1 MIPTETT
8 MATQPVQPGWQFWI
22 DRGGTFTDI
31 VAQRPDGTTVVHK
44 LLSENP
50 ERYEDAPIHGI
61 RELMGVAESQP
72 LPAAQIAS
80 IKMGTTVATNALLER
95 KGDRTLFITT
105 KGFGDGLR
113 IGYQN
118 RPDIFARQIVLPEML
133 YEQVLEV
140 NERVSAKGEVV
151 QSLTAEGLEQV
162 RQRLGA
168 AYEQGIRACAIAFIH
183 GYRYPKHEQQVAAIA
198 REVGFTQISTS
209 HAVSPLI
216 KWVSRSD
223 TTVVDAYLSPILR
236 RYVDRVEA
244 ALGDSKKNTQLLF
257 MQSNGGL
264 TPAKYFQG
272 KDSILSGPA
281 GGIVG
286 AVQASRRAGFEQII
300 TFDMGG
306 TSTDVAHYKE
316 AKREA
321 GMQRDGSPNYE
332 RAYETE
338 VAGVRL
344 RSPMMAIHTV
354 AAGGG
359 SILTFEGDRYR
370 VGPESAGAYPG
381 PACYRNDGPLSVTD
395 CNVMVGKIQ
404 PQFFPQVFGEDGQ
417 QALDAAVVQ
426 VKFGQLAEEIAAQT
440 GDRRRPEQVAEGFLA
455 IATDNMANAIKKISV
470 QKGYDIGDY
479 ALCCF
484 GAAGGQHACRLAE
497 ALGMTTV
504 FIHPYAGVLSAYGM
518 GLAERRV
525 LKEKTIEREL
535 SYEIMDDLHREVFGL
550 SKAATSELKE
560 QGDDDIDSLEVIQKL
575 QVRYAGTDSTLT
587 VEFGDLQDIQRQFEQ
602 CYQQQYGITLPN
614 KGLVVSAI
622 VAEAIGKTAAIPEK
636 SNFEE
641 GFEERSVKA
650 EGNVKEAGR
659 AISTI
664 PLFSADQW
672 HQTPVF
678 QRESLYS
685 GTQLTGPAIVLEKTG
700 TNVIEPH
707 WTATV
712 NAEGALV
719 LNYQPELKF
728 TGQAGTDRPEIDRSE
743 KEDLVCSQPDPVRL
757 EIFNSLF
764 QTIAEQMGFTLQNT
778 SSSVNIKERLDF
790 SCAIFDAQ
798 GQLVANAPHIPVHLG
813 SMGESVQALIAS
825 QSEPFQPGDTYISN
839 NPYNGGTHLPDVT
852 AITPVFISMGQSTDK
867 TDDPLENQP
876 LFFVASRGHHAD
888 IGGITPGSMPPNSTH
903 LEQEGV
909 LLDNFKLIDK
919 GTLRQGELRSHLTK
933 ATHPVRNPDQNLADF
948 QAQVAAN
955 NKGAQE
961 LHRMVQQFGLAT
973 VQSYMQHVQNNAERA
988 VRRVIRQLY
997 QQHGQSPLSCRVPM
1011 DCGASIQV
1019 SITIETSNQ
1028 TLQKTTEQEA
1038 TEKPLTATIDFTGTS
1053 AQQPNNF
1060 NAPLAVCKAA
1070 VLYVFRT
1077 LVDAPIPLNAGC
1089 LKPLNI
1095 VVPEGCLLNPS
1106 FPAAVVAGNVET
1118 SQAVTDALYGA
1129 LGVLAASQGTMNNFT
1144 FGNQQYQYY
1153 ETICG
1158 GSGAGPTFSGT
1169 DAVQTHMTNSR
1180 LTDPEILEMR
1190 FPVLLEAFTIRQN
1203 SGGAGEHAGGS
1214 GVIRQLRFLEAMT
1227 ASLLSGRREVLP
1239 FGLNGGK
1246 AGKAGHTFVRR
1257 QDGSTQVLSA
1267 TDSVE
1272 MRVGDLIAI
1281 ATPGGGGYGEP
1292 ASFS

>member
-1 MIPTETT
+1 
-8 MATQPVQPGWQFWI
+8 MAFSVNSGWQFWI

-31 VAQRPDGTTVVHK
+31 VAQRPDGSRTVHK

-50 ERYEDAPIHGI
+50 ERYEDAPIQGM
-61 RELMGVAESQP
+61 RELMGVASAQP
-72 LPAAQIAS
+72 LLAAQIAS

-105 KGFGDGLR
+105 KGFRDGLR

-133 YEQVLEV
+133 YEQVVEV
-140 NERVSAKGEVV
+140 DERVSAAGEVL
-151 QSLTAEGLEQV
+151 QSISGGTEQQIRRDLTA
-162 RQRLGA
+162 
-168 AYEQGIRACAIAFIH
+168 AYQQGISACAVSFVH
-183 GYRYPKHEQQVAAIA
+183 GYRYPEHEQRVAVIA
-198 REVGFTQISTS
+198 REIGFTQVSTS
-209 HAVSPLI
+209 HQISPLI

-236 RYVDRVEA
+236 RYVDRIEA
-244 ALGDSKKNTQLLF
+244 ALGQAAESRAKKTQLLF

-264 TPAKYFQG
+264 TPARYFQG

-286 AVQASRRAGFEQII
+286 AVQTSHQAGFDKII

-306 TSTDVAHYKE
+306 TSTDVAHY
-316 AKREA
+316 
-321 GMQRDGSPNYE
+321 QRLGESESPNYE

-359 SILTFEGDRYR
+359 SILTFESDRYQ

-381 PACYRNDGPLSVTD
+381 PACYRNGGPLTETD

-404 PQFFPQVFGEDGQ
+404 PDFFPKVFGENGQ
-417 QALDAAVVQ
+417 QSLDRDEVQ
-426 VKFGQLAEEIAAQT
+426 VRFLKLAEEISTAT
-440 GDRRRPEQVAEGFLA
+440 GDERRPEQVAEGFLA
-455 IATDNMANAIKKISV
+455 IAIDNMANAIKKISV

-479 ALCCF
+479 TLCCF

-497 ALGMTTV
+497 SLGMKAI

-518 GLAERRV
+518 GLADRRV
-525 LKEKTIEREL
+525 LKEQSLEQDL
-535 SYEIMDDLHREVFGL
+535 SPEIMDALAIRMEALTEAAKADL
-550 SKAATSELKE
+550 SA
-560 QGDDDIDSLEVIQKL
+560 QGDDDIDTLEVL
-575 QVRYAGTDSTLT
+575 QQLHLRYAGTDSTLAID
-587 VEFGDLQDIQRQFEQ
+587 FGTFADIQQQFERR
-602 CYQQQYGITLPN
+602 YRQQYGITLPE
-614 KGLVVSAI
+614 KTLVVSTI
-622 VAEAIGKTAAIPEK
+622 VAEAIGKTAAD
-636 SNFEE
+636 SA
-641 GFEERSVKA
+641 SDVA
-650 EGNVKEAGR
+650 EQAIETTDVDGLR
-659 AISTI
+659 AV
-664 PLFSADQW
+664 PLFSQDKW
-672 HQTPVF
+672 HNAPVF
-678 QRESLYS
+678 QRETLLP
-685 GTQLTGPAIVLEKTG
+685 QNKVVGPAIILEQTG
-700 TNVIEPH
+700 TNIVEPG

-712 NAEGALV
+712 SAQGALI
-719 LNYQPELKF
+719 L
-728 TGQAGTDRPEIDRSE
+728 THQASAHADADSGSDSGSRSSRSTSTVSADSPLHH
-743 KEDLVCSQPDPVRL
+743 KPDPVRL

-790 SCAIFDAQ
+790 SCAIFNTQ

-813 SMGESVQALIAS
+813 SMGESVQALISHGARS
-825 QSEPFQPGDTYISN
+825 GESFHPGDTFISN

-852 AITPVFISMGQSTDK
+852 AITPVFIDSS
-867 TDDPLENQP
+867 QP

-909 LLDNFKLIDK
+909 LLDNFKLVSK
-919 GTLRQGELRSHLTK
+919 GVLKTQQLQEQLVG
-933 ATHPVRNPDQNLADF
+933 AVYPARNPEQNLADL
-948 QAQVAAN
+948 QAQIAAN

-961 LHRMVQQFGLAT
+961 LRNMVERFSLQT
-973 VQSYMQHVQNNAERA
+973 VQAYMQHVQNNAEHA
-988 VRRVIRQLY
+988 VRRVIQRLY
-997 QQHGQSPLSCRVPM
+997 QQRGSEPLNCQVPM
-1011 DCGASIQV
+1011 DCGAKIQV
-1019 SITIETSNQ
+1019 SVVLKPSSADSAGS
-1028 TLQKTTEQEA
+1028 TE
-1038 TEKPLTATIDFTGTS
+1038 PMATIDFTGTS
-1053 AQQPNNF
+1053 SQQPNNF

-1089 LKPLNI
+1089 LKPLDI
-1095 VVPEGCLLNPS
+1095 VVPAGCMLNPTY
-1106 FPAAVVAGNVET
+1106 PAAVVAGNVET
-1118 SQAVTDALYGA
+1118 SQAVTDSIYGA

-1144 FGNQQYQYY
+1144 FGNEQYQYY

-1158 GSGAGPTFSGT
+1158 GSGAGPSFEGT

-1190 FPVLLEAFTIRQN
+1190 FPVLLEAFSIR
-1203 SGGAGEHAGGS
+1203 AGSGGS
-1214 GVIRQLRFLEAMT
+1214 GRYRGGNGVIRRLRFREKMT

-1239 FGLNGGK
+1239 FGLEGGQ
-1246 AGKAGHTFVRR
+1246 AGRPGNTEVTHR
-1257 QDGSTQVLSA
+1257 DGRTQTLSA
-1267 TDSVE
+1267 TASVE
-1272 MRVGDLIAI
+1272 MQPDDVITI
-1281 ATPGGGGYGEP
+1281 STPGGGGYGEAP
-1292 ASFS
+1292 H